1 MVAALFPLRKL
12 RRNSKYVVFGMIL
25 LVGAVAFYNEISAA
39 RALSEETG
47 VTKDDIQ
54 NQGRGKASL
63 EQSSGESPSTWTA
76 SFVPQPW
83 KAEYL
88 GEANLHVFEDW
99 CGSST
104 TALRRNLHY
113 PLFPHSRT
121 TVQKLA
127 VSPHWTNYGLRI
139 FGYLHPHSDGEF
151 VFAVSSDD
159 NSEFWLSSDD
169 SPLNLRLLAWVGT
182 TGEEW
187 TAPGEFDKYA
197 SQTSKPTLLMS
208 QRRYFFEILHKQN
221 DRGTDHVEVAWQ
233 LLHREFQFSIIE
245 SKHISLYV
253 NESALLIGENAH
265 IPQTAASH
273 RQTIAKRSSDT
284 ADILKSDPRDN
295 IYQVPLVN
303 KKYLQGILPQCLYQ
317 PSYTIKDYPLR
328 RYQGLEFVQLSYV
341 YPNDYTRLTHM
352 ETENSCFYPES
363 PYLSSY
369 RFSRYMTMDKSDFPQ
384 DRNIYDYDWNFGFQ
398 RRQSTTKNKIDDED
412 DVRTKEDERKEMKN
426 DVLSDYGDDYD
437 DYVFKRRRK
446 IFSVEGQES
455 NNAKKNSS
463 ANDIKLDL
471 QKKRPDIEGVLKPR
485 PQKQAEPQVLS
496 TKKPRQNQI
505 KERNSVKRMRDK
517 KKGVLKAAQTQ
528 KAKVG
533 GNSELEE
540 ARERGAVKSK
550 QAADVPEK
558 DQKSHVLEIVD
569 NRIPLLDP
577 NPPVPKKKKRERFI
591 KLNQERAAT
600 PLLPPKKDIH
610 DVPLKKGN
618 SSHRAYPLN
627 ERNSAHEGEGVTKAR
642 QFKKWDLWN
651 DGDEDDFNENE
662 DVEDDEWE
670 AKKERALV
678 FDTEVNWNRTFKV
691 NRNPRYQ
698 SDRINL
704 QCNVSGNLQLSSSDA
719 MFVVNT
725 FMEKLHENHPWTF
738 TLVQVVNV
746 EKHMDMVRGAR
757 YLLELELK
765 DRSGNL
771 LRLSHYIYILQ
782 SVPMMNLKERNSRL
796 DFQQPEMILC
806 DPVGFSWNPKA
817 TVHFI
822 VPVKNQARWVLQ
834 LIRDLEEI
842 FKVTGDSNF
851 NLIISDY
858 YSTDLDVREAL
869 EKSSL
874 PSHQYVNLDGN
885 FQRAA
890 GLQAGV
896 DLIKDPHSIVF
907 LCDLHIHFPPSI
919 IDTIRK
925 HCVEGYMAFAP
936 IVMRLDCGATP
947 AEAKGYWEV
956 NGFGLL
962 AIYKS
967 DLDQAGGMNT
977 KEFRERWGGE
987 DWELLDRI
995 LQAGLEVE
1003 RLYLRNFY
1011 HYFHSRRGMWN
1022 RRLSR
1027 GQR

>member
-1 MVAALFPLRKL
+1 MVATSFPLRKL

-25 LVGAVAFYNEISAA
+25 LVAAVAVYNEIAAA
-39 RALSEETG
+39 RAWSEGTG

-54 NQGRGKASL
+54 NQGRGKAGHQ
-63 EQSSGESPSTWTA
+63 QSSGENPSTWTA

-88 GEANLHVFEDW
+88 GQANLHVFEDW

-104 TALRRNLHY
+104 ATLRRNMHY

-127 VSPHWTNYGLRI
+127 VTPRWTNYGLRI

-187 TAPGEFDKYA
+187 SAPGEFDKYA

-233 LLHREFQFSIIE
+233 LLQREFQFSVIE
-245 SKHISLYV
+245 SKHLSLYV
-253 NESALLIGENAH
+253 DESALLIGENAH

-273 RQTIAKRSSDT
+273 RQTITKRSSDT
-284 ADILKSDPRDN
+284 ADILRSDPRDDF
-295 IYQVPLVN
+295 YKVPLVN
-303 KKYLQGILPQCLYQ
+303 KRYLQGILPQCSYQ

-341 YPNDYTRLTHM
+341 FPNDYTRLTHM

-369 RFSRYMTMDKSDFPQ
+369 RFSRYMTMDFPQ
-384 DRNIYDYDWNFGFQ
+384 ERNIYDYDWNFGFQ
-398 RRQSTTKNKIDDED
+398 RRHSPTKGRVDDED
-412 DVRTKEDERKEMKN
+412 DVRTKEAGQKKTKN
-426 DVLSDYGDDYD
+426 NVLSDYGDDYD
-437 DYVFKRRRK
+437 DYVFKRKRK
-446 IFSVEGQES
+446 IFSVEGHES
-455 NNAKKNSS
+455 SNANKNSS
-463 ANDIKLDL
+463 VNDIKLDL
-471 QKKRPDIEGVLKPR
+471 RKKRPDIDSVLKPQL
-485 PQKQAEPQVLS
+485 QKQAEPRVLS

-505 KERNSVKRMRDK
+505 KDRNSVKRMKDIK
-517 KKGVLKAAQTQ
+517 TGVRKTAQRQ
-528 KAKVG
+528 KANVG
-533 GNSELEE
+533 GNGVLEE
-540 ARERGAVKSK
+540 ARERVAVKSK
-550 QAADVPEK
+550 QTADVPEK
-558 DQKSHVLEIVD
+558 DQKSHALEITD
-569 NRIPLLDP
+569 NRIPLLDQ
-577 NPPVPKKKKRERFI
+577 NPPVLKLKKKERFI

-600 PLLPPKKDIH
+600 PSVAPKKDMH

-618 SSHRAYPLN
+618 SSYKADLLN
-627 ERNSAHEGEGVTKAR
+627 RGDSAHQREGVTKALH
-642 QFKKWDLWN
+642 FKKWDLWN
-651 DGDEDDFNENE
+651 EGDEDVFNEE
-662 DVEDDEWE
+662 EEDDEWE
-670 AKKERALV
+670 AKEERALV

-691 NRNPRYQ
+691 KGTPRYQ

-704 QCNVSGNLQLSSSDA
+704 KCNVSGNLQLSSSDA

-725 FMEKLHENHPWTF
+725 FMEKLHENHPWMF
-738 TLVQVVNV
+738 TLVRVVNV
-746 EKHMDMVRGAR
+746 EKHVDVVRGAR

-771 LRLSHYIYILQ
+771 LRLSHYIYFLQ
-782 SVPMMNLKERNSRL
+782 SVPMMGLKELNSRL
-796 DFQQPEMILC
+796 DFRQPEMVLC
-806 DPVGFSWNPKA
+806 DPVGFSWSPKA

-834 LIRDLEEI
+834 IIRDLEEI
-842 FKVTGDSNF
+842 FKVTGDGNF

-858 YSTDLDVREAL
+858 NSTDLDVREAL

-874 PSHQYVNLDGN
+874 PSHQYVRLDGN

-896 DLIKDPHSIVF
+896 DMIKDPHSIVF

-925 HCVEGYMAFAP
+925 HCVEGHMAFAP
-936 IVMRLDCGATP
+936 IVMRLDCGAAP

-977 KEFRERWGGE
+977 MEFRERWGGE